1 VSAVCCSTPTHAAE
15 AAVGVDCAA
24 AADRLRHAARRL
36 DSCGRAAVLRRAREI
51 GALSRAPRDHL
62 DRHRRDLHQKT
73 REIRAAGRRN
83 IAALVDWQER
93 VAGVVLA
100 RKRDAA
106 AAAVSA
112 EHARTAARATR
123 LDRAAAAFAERRQ
136 AALAKHT
143 AALFA
148 HDPERTLERGYA
160 LLLDER
166 GEPLGSGAAVRKA
179 GSFTARM
186 ADADVPAKVDA

>member
-1 VSAVCCSTPTHAAE
+1 
-15 AAVGVDCAA
+15 
-24 AADRLRHAARRL
+24 
-36 DSCGRAAVLRRAREI
+36 CGRAAVVRRAREL
-51 GALSRAPRDHL
+51 GGLSRAPRDHL
-62 DRHRRDLHQKT
+62 DRQRRDLHQKA
-73 REIRAAGRRN
+73 RELRASGRRN
-83 IAALVDWQER
+83 IGAQIDWQER

-106 AAAVSA
+106 AASVSA
-112 EHARTAARATR
+112 QHSHVAARAVR
-123 LDRAAAAFAERRQ
+123 LERAATALAERRT

-160 LLLDER
+160 LLLDES
-166 GEPLGSGAAVRKA
+166 GEPLGSAAAVRKA

-186 ADADVPAKVDA
+186 SDADVPARVQE